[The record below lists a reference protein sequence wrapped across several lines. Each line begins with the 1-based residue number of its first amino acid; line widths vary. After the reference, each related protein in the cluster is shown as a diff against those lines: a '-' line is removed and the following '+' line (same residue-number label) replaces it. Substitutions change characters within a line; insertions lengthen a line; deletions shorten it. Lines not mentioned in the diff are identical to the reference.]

1 MDQPLFKQEFR
12 IPSTIEGLKKCLG
25 VVREVKERFELDF
38 ETGFSLHTVM
48 VEAVEN
54 AIIHGNR
61 GKKDLEV
68 RVLIVVQLKHILIEV
83 EDNGDGFDLNR
94 VLALNKESDI
104 RREGG
109 RGIYFI
115 NSLCSSCCTEGAGNI
130 LKIELRRQS

>member
-1 MDQPLFKQEFR
+1 MDQPLFEQEFR

-68 RVLIVVQLKHILIEV
+68 RVLIVGQAKTY
-83 EDNGDGFDLNR
+83 
-94 VLALNKESDI
+94 S
-104 RREGG
+104 
-109 RGIYFI
+109 Y
-115 NSLCSSCCTEGAGNI
+115 
-130 LKIELRRQS
+130 